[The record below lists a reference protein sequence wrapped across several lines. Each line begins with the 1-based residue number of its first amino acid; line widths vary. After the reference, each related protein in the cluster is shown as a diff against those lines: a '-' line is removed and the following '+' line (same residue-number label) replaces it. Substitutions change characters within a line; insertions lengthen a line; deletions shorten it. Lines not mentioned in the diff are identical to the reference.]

1 MTISVK
7 NAQSADASTL
17 ARIMI
22 AAWRSGFRGILSDE
36 TIEKYTQ
43 FEPCRDMFHQL
54 LTSGV
59 GTMYLARM
67 DGQPMGLLYW
77 LEEENRAARIEAL
90 LTCPEAWGKGVAAAL
105 ITRCVTDAKAA
116 GCTALQV
123 WPFAENHRA
132 KHFYEKHQFL
142 PTGNSRVGDAT
153 ETEYICNL

>member
-1 MTISVK
+1 MTISIQHARPE
-7 NAQSADASTL
+7 NAAAL
-17 ARIMI
+17 AQIMI

-43 FEPCRDMFHQL
+43 FESCRDMFHQL

-67 DGQPMGLLYW
+67 DGHPTGLLFW
-77 LEEENRAARIEAL
+77 LEEENHTARIEAL

-132 KHFYEKHQFL
+132 KRFYEKHQFL
-142 PTGNSRVGDAT
+142 PTGATRTGDVP
-153 ETEYICNL
+153 EEEYIRYF